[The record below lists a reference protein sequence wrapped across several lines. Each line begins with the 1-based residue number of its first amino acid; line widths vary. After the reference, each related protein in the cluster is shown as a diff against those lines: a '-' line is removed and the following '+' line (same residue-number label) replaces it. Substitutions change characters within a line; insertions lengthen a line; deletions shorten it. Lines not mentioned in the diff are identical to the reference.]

1 MTTPQQPFVVSG
13 RSGGTN
19 GLGVAGFV
27 LSLVGWFS
35 CGFFS
40 PLALILSAVALRR
53 EPRGLAIAGLILG
66 ILGSAWLFIWGL
78 GFITALLGIGVA
90 ANFLTAGVRT
100 DENLTQAAS
109 LVFSYQEE
117 TGKAPADDAQ
127 FAKLLENSGLD
138 QLDAWDHSLRYSH
151 LAEGEFEIRSAGPDG
166 KFDTGDDLALRDS
179 LPMPRKP

>member
-1 MTTPQQPFVVSG
+1 MTTPQQPFIVTG

-66 ILGSAWLFIWGL
+66 ILGSAWLFIGGL
-78 GFITALLGIGVA
+78 SFIAAVLGIGVA
-90 ANFLTAGVRT
+90 ANFLAAELHT
-100 DENLTQAAS
+100 DATLTQAAS

-117 TGKAPADDAQ
+117 TGRTPADDAQ
-127 FAKLLENSGLD
+127 FAKLLEDSGLD
-138 QLDAWDHSLRYSH
+138 QLDAWGHSLRYNR
-151 LAEGEFEIRSAGPDG
+151 LAEGDFEVRSAGPDG
-166 KFDTGDDLALRDS
+166 KFDTGDDLTLRDS